1 MGKKTQINES
11 FVLSKIHFIRGQKVI
26 LDEDLAVMYGVETK
40 RLNEQ
45 VKRNPGR
52 FPKDFMFQLSKKE
65 FENLKSQ
72 FATSSS
78 SWGGRRGRPFAF
90 TDYGVLMLSGVLNSE
105 TAIQVNLKIIR
116 VYAKLREMLLKNKD
130 ILIKLEQMEKKIN
143 SQEILA
149 GKHDNEIQLIFRT
162 LKQLISPP
170 PMPRKRIGFKSAI
183 LSH

>member
-1 MGKKTQINES
+1 MGKKTQVNES
-11 FVLSKIHFIRGQKVI
+11 FVMSKIHLLRGQKVI

-45 VKRNPGR
+45 VKRNLGR

-72 FATSSS
+72 FATSS
-78 SWGGRRGRPFAF
+78 WGGRRRRPYAF

-130 ILIKLEQMEKKIN
+130 ILLKLEQMEKQMN
-143 SQEILA
+143 SQENLA
-149 GKHDNEIQLIFRT
+149 GKHEKEIQVIFRT
-162 LKQLISPP
+162 LKQLIAPP
-170 PMPRKRIGFKSAI
+170 QIPRKRIGFKSAI
-183 LSH
+183 ANY